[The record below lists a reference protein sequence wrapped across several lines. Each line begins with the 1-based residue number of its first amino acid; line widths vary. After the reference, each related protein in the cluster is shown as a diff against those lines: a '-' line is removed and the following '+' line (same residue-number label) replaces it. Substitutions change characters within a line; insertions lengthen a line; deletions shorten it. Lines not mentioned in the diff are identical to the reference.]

1 MSEYAE
7 TDELAF
13 KASAGELVKD
23 EEAETGR
30 VSWRAYLLAL
40 RARGLALTLL
50 LIALVI
56 AAESGYLATAAWLS
70 VWSAQ
75 ASKNVTN
82 GTGSADGV
90 RSTEYYVSIYAALT
104 MAMAIMNFCEHM
116 TSLVSLI
123 FDIHVNV
130 FMDYV
135 FVDQFLSICS
145 SVFNDPDVKDTASK
159 IAAQRSPSAN
169 VLH

>member
-1 MSEYAE
+1 MSECAE
-7 TDELAF
+7 TDEPAP

-56 AAESGYLATAAWLS
+56 ASESGYLATAAWLS
-70 VWSAQ
+70 VWSAET
-75 ASKNVTN
+75 SKNVTN
-82 GTGSADGV
+82 ATGGADVV

-104 MAMAIMNFCEHM
+104 MALAIINLCEHL

-123 FDIHVNV
+123 SDIHECTMYYDILNI
-130 FMDYV
+130 
-135 FVDQFLSICS
+135 LC
-145 SVFNDPDVKDTASK
+145 T
-159 IAAQRSPSAN
+159 
-169 VLH
+169 